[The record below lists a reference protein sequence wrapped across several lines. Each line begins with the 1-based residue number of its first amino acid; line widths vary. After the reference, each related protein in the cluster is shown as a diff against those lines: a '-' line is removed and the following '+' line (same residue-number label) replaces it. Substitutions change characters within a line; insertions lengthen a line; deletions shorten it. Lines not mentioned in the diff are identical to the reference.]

1 MHYYNVLHKHR
12 DFLGNNS
19 YQLISPCLVMTFF
32 LNANFFVHIFIIFI
46 IRIIGNVVLGSCDN
60 WSKKSHSLSHKRAV
74 RYKTAHYISV
84 QRYNKSPPR
93 TEWTL
98 KVARQN
104 FQGNFRSTL
113 ERCLPTCVSFTFKSK
128 TAINQKRRNTKT
140 IYTL

>member
-1 MHYYNVLHKHR
+1 M
-12 DFLGNNS
+12 
-19 YQLISPCLVMTFF
+19 
-32 LNANFFVHIFIIFI
+32 LNCFSFVHIFFTFI
-46 IRIIGNVVLGSCDN
+46 ISIIGNVVLGSCDN
-60 WSKKSHSLSHKRAV
+60 WSKKSHSLSHKGAV

-113 ERCLPTCVSFTFKSK
+113 ERCLPTCASFTFKSK
-128 TAINQKRRNTKT
+128 TAINQKGRNTKT

>member
-1 MHYYNVLHKHR
+1 MH
-12 DFLGNNS
+12 
-19 YQLISPCLVMTFF
+19 IFF
-32 LNANFFVHIFIIFI
+32 IFIIS
-46 IRIIGNVVLGSCDN
+46 IIGNVVLGSCDN

-128 TAINQKRRNTKT
+128 TAINQKGRNTKAIT
-140 IYTL
+140 RYSGLFFVLSGIVSTPVLRICNSPL